1 MIDPNFIVG
10 VDVARGNATGSAGV
24 NALAGSANFR
34 TIGVDDVVFSDNPFG
49 VRTKFSVGNN
59 GIGRSG
65 MIAVGAKTA
74 AFADGGSLG
83 AMAAISGSSITSNY
97 KTAPVSTA
105 RCSTSIKPT
114 ARTRNPSCLR
124 WTSPDAFN
132 SIELSA
138 RSYQNK
144 ITRRHIDSDDFTLN
158 ITTRRSRN

>member
-83 AMAAISGSSITSNY
+83 
-97 KTAPVSTA
+97 
-105 RCSTSIKPT
+105 
-114 ARTRNPSCLR
+114 R
-124 WTSPDAFN
+124 W
-132 SIELSA
+132 
-138 RSYQNK
+138 
-144 ITRRHIDSDDFTLN
+144 
-158 ITTRRSRN
+158 RRSAAVPSPPTTKRRRFRQRDVQRR